1 MLIIVGHVDIFNA
14 ESNIIIAGFAPSMF
28 YILLVIRII
37 VHIINKLCLLL
48 LEETGV
54 VEWGSSGSVHLTTPS
69 LPQSQEVISKLKEN
83 NHHKIIL
90 RNSSSHIVQFLLP

>member
-37 VHIINKLCLLL
+37 VHIIN
-48 LEETGV
+48 
-54 VEWGSSGSVHLTTPS
+54 
-69 LPQSQEVISKLKEN
+69 
-83 NHHKIIL
+83 
-90 RNSSSHIVQFLLP
+90 